1 VGLIGL
7 TRTLAREGTK
17 YNIKTNV
24 IVPVSYH
31 DISELNRADGQLA
44 ATAMLATAMPPDM
57 LKGLRP
63 EFIAPFV
70 GILTAK
76 NVSLCGLE
84 DQADDQGPDVNGRI
98 FELAGGYYSELR
110 YERSKG
116 AVWKTDDSFTP
127 SAVAAK
133 WDEVRNFDGAEHP
146 VNSEDV
152 DMMVSNQAYKI
163 RDVLIGHRACSRNL
177 ELYPRTP
184 NLPLPFRSK
193 TRQSSSPELELV

>member
-1 VGLIGL
+1 
-7 TRTLAREGTK
+7 
-17 YNIKTNV
+17 
-24 IVPVSYH
+24 
-31 DISELNRADGQLA
+31 
-44 ATAMLATAMPPDM
+44 MLATAMPPDM

-76 NVSLCGLE
+76 NVSSNIYDE
-84 DQADDQGPDVNGRI
+84 ADNQGPDVNGRI

-133 WDEVRNFDGAEHP
+133 WDEVRSFDGAEHP

-152 DMMVSNQAYKI
+152 DMMVGIPSSE
-163 RDVLIGHRACSRNL
+163 SRKCTNMI
-177 ELYPRTP
+177 
-184 NLPLPFRSK
+184 
-193 TRQSSSPELELV
+193 